1 MTLSHRSSE
10 MNRLITNHGELHPRY
25 TSNIINTINRAIE
38 DHPRTMAIRIDLRI
52 PADQYYSEH
61 GHSSDSPSYFADTD
75 RKVIS
80 RFICSLKAQVNA
92 DLLRKKKLGIRTSKN
107 NLRYTW
113 AKEYGSDNKPHY
125 HVLLLLNKDNYAYL
139 GSYQNLSGNLASKI
153 QKAWTSALR
162 LDFEYYKKSVHFPKN
177 PVYLLNASSFDYPH
191 VYEELLYR
199 ASYLAKLETKLY
211 GTGTRSFGCSQR

>member
-1 MTLSHRSSE
+1 
-10 MNRLITNHGELHPRY
+10 MNRLITSYGELHPRY

-52 PADQYYSEH
+52 PTDQYYSEL
-61 GHSSDSPSYFADTD
+61 GYSSDSPSYFADTD
-75 RKVIS
+75 RQVIS
-80 RFICSLKAQVNA
+80 RFICSLKAQLKA
-92 DLLRKKKLGIRTSKN
+92 DLQRKNILKIRTHKN

-125 HVLLLLNKDNYAYL
+125 HVLLLLNKDNYKYL
-139 GSYQNLSGNLASKI
+139 GNYQSLSGNLASKI

-162 LDFEYYKKSVHFPKN
+162 LDFESYRASAHFPLN
-177 PVYLLNASSFDYPH
+177 PVYILDKNTFDYPN
-191 VYEELLYR
+191 VYEDLVYR